1 MSAATSFNFD
11 TLLVLT
17 HVHMKRSWNLLDVQ
31 ERKVIYN
38 AQEFQME
45 QDFGGETG
53 DIKCLLLPHG
63 QMGHGVHSK

>member
-1 MSAATSFNFD
+1 MSAATSFIFD

-17 HVHMKRSWNLLDVQ
+17 HVHMKRSWNLMDVK

-45 QDFGGETG
+45 QDSGERLG
-53 DIKCLLLPHG
+53 I
-63 QMGHGVHSK
+63 